1 VPVRKVSNRG
11 GNIIGR
17 FPSLKLDRMVDF
29 ESLIERDFIF
39 LLDFDPQVEAF
50 SEQPLTIEYEADGQ
64 QWRYTPDFHIIRN
77 GRYILVECKPEKLV
91 QLPKNQRKIAAGQ
104 AWCAAKG
111 WTYQL
116 VTDTQL
122 RRGYRLPNI
131 KLLTQFARYPLHP
144 EIRNRIMGHLLLTE
158 PAPVTVAELM
168 AKVAPG
174 QPQAVQ
180 IPIYH
185 LAFHHELL
193 LPIDEGPIS
202 LDSPVRLAEEVTS

>member
-1 VPVRKVSNRG
+1 MPVRKVSNRG

-64 QWRYTPDFHIIRN
+64 Q
-77 GRYILVECKPEKLV
+77 LV